1 MTQMVNYVC
10 AKSPRF
16 HQIASNKRSKVKIS
30 PGEHAPGPPSL
41 PHALH
46 TNMCL
51 LPPNNLYNLIL
62 PPLGQKLK
70 ETLVYNVGISLNG
83 TLHCQCSRQDVHHS
97 MYE

>member
-1 MTQMVNYVC
+1 MTQMVDYVC
-10 AKSPRF
+10 VKSPRF

-51 LPPNNLYNLIL
+51 PP
-62 PPLGQKLK
+62 Q
-70 ETLVYNVGISLNG
+70 
-83 TLHCQCSRQDVHHS
+83 
-97 MYE
+97 